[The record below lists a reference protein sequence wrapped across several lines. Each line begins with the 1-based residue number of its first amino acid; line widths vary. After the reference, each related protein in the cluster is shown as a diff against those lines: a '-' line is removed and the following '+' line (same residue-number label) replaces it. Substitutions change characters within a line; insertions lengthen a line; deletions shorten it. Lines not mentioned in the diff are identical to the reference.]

1 MREREHQIKFYVNDD
16 ELKILNKKIE
26 KSKMKKSEYLRNCSL
41 EKEII
46 IISSLDEVVYEL
58 KKLGINI
65 NQIAKMLNSL
75 HMVDCK
81 EDLNLAQKELSK
93 VWQLL
98 NVIAEK
104 VR

>member
-65 NQIAKMLNSL
+65 NQIAKML
-75 HMVDCK
+75 
-81 EDLNLAQKELSK
+81 KELSK